1 MKTNILAG
9 VAALA
14 LAGSAAAQTVPEAK
28 VAVVDI
34 ERISRE
40 CTACRAAS
48 AQIQAQANTLRTRGQ
63 TLNQQLQ
70 TAGAPIQTA
79 VNALNGRQPDAALQ
93 GRITAFQ
100 TQQRNAAQELERGE
114 QNLRSITANVQQQIG
129 SRLQPIVNQIMQRRG
144 ANVAVDQ
151 GTTLAHASQLNITQ
165 DVLAELNRQLP
176 SVSVTPLPQQ
186 AAPAQQQQPRPQG
199 R

>member
-1 MKTNILAG
+1 MKTITLVG
-9 VAALA
+9 VAALS
-14 LAGSAAAQTVPEAK
+14 LAAPISAQTVPEAK

-40 CTACRAAS
+40 CTACRAAT
-48 AQIQAQANTLRTRGQ
+48 AQIQAQATTLRTRAQ

-79 VNALNGRQPDAALQ
+79 VNALAGKQPDAALQ
-93 GRITAFQ
+93 ARLAAFR
-100 TQQRNAAQELERGE
+100 TQENNAAQEIQRGE

-129 SRLQPIVNQIMQRRG
+129 SRLQPIVNSVMQRRG

-151 GTTLAHASQLNITQ
+151 GSTLAHASQLNITT
-165 DVLAELNRQLP
+165 DVLTELNRQLP
-176 SVSVTPLPQQ
+176 SVSVTPLPTQ
-186 AAPAQQQQPRPQG
+186 AAPAQQQPRPQG